1 MSNERAKPVPYFEA
15 ERIANNPLVDEA
27 LRALVADSCADNGVF
42 VVQAVMAA
50 VIGID
55 KGYCIRHVDGR
66 WRTLDTMGMP
76 DWTHN
81 PEHAL
86 CFRRVEHAHAFAE
99 DDPDDVRIVRGER
112 EWPADAQV
120 VLIADELRRGKLVT
134 VQDKTGP
141 RVVREGR
148 DFDVKFHDNG
158 AAPNAGRAHVN
169 LWTSGS
175 ATEDAA
181 PPSAAQP
188 VAWTMSEL
196 CRFFAYAYRAGHE
209 DTCEAVYTHV
219 LECDADTYH
228 QDSVVEYL
236 TDNGM
241 NAAPPDLAA
250 RVCELEALLRCVH
263 PGANGPECCDIEG
276 TNWFDARDA
285 ALAKGE

>member
-158 AAPNAGRAHVN
+158 AAQQSNAETV
-169 LWTSGS
+169 GS
-175 ATEDAA
+175 NPERVSANPPAAA

-188 VAWTMSEL
+188 VARVSVQ
-196 CRFFAYAYRAGHE
+196 RYKGHNGYE
-209 DTCEAVYTHV
+209 NCDWEWNVDIPPDGNYVLYT
-219 LECDADTYH
+219 
-228 QDSVVEYL
+228 
-236 TDNGM
+236 
-241 NAAPPDLAA
+241 APPDLAA
-250 RVCELEALLRCVH
+250 KVARLEDALRGMLELAEY
-263 PGANGPECCDIEG
+263 
-276 TNWFDARDA
+276 WFMRENRRGYSEEQYKAWYSLGFDSNEFKNARA
-285 ALAKGE
+285 ALARWEA